1 MTLFYHTLSQAPLI
15 SDIHDEPHASAASGR
30 GFACPH
36 PHVSRYFSYKPYV
49 DGLVAFLLLIPAI
62 PVMGLLVLLVKLT
75 SKGPGIYTQERLGKD
90 GKPFIMYKIRSMGID
105 AEKETGAVWATKH
118 DARVTLIG
126 KFLRKFHLDELPQ
139 LINVL
144 RGEMALV
151 GPRPERREFVNILS
165 REIDGY
171 SHRMSVVP
179 GVTGFAQLNL
189 PPDLEIA
196 DVRRKIA
203 LDFEYIENA
212 SFWFDFVLLLGTL
225 GRFAKFLGMSH
236 LRLLGVYRRVEDS
249 PWASYVG
256 AVSTT
261 TSQEKTLSLS
271 LLFEMAAAERKEKVG
286 NPIAP

>member
-15 SDIHDEPHASAASGR
+15 SDSPNEPHASTAGGR
-30 GFACPH
+30 GFTCPR
-36 PHVSRYFSYKPYV
+36 PHVSRYFFYKRYV
-49 DGLVAFLLLIPAI
+49 DGLAAFLLLIPAI
-62 PVMGLLVLLVKLT
+62 PVIGLLVLLVKLT
-75 SKGPGIYTQERLGKD
+75 SKGPGIYAQERLGKD
-90 GKPFIMYKIRSMGID
+90 GKPFIMYKIRSMGVD
-105 AEKETGAVWATKH
+105 AEKETGAVWATAH
-118 DARVTLIG
+118 DARVTRIG

-139 LINVL
+139 LFNVL

-151 GPRPERREFVNILS
+151 GPRPERREFVSILG

-171 SHRMSVVP
+171 SYRMSVVP

-212 SFWFDFVLLLGTL
+212 SFWFDFVLVLGTL
-225 GRFAKFLGMSH
+225 GRFAKFLGTLH
-236 LRLLGVYRRVEDS
+236 LQLLGVYRNVEDS
-249 PWASYVG
+249 PWASCVG
-256 AVSTT
+256 AVSAA
-261 TSQEKTLSLS
+261 SQEKTLALS
-271 LLFEMAAAERKEKVG
+271 LLFEMAAAERNEKVS